1 MDFALDEMSEQ
12 IRDLA
17 RDFATNE
24 LAPRMAEIDDAHAHP
39 WDIFHKFG
47 ELGFY
52 GILFP
57 EEIGGLG
64 LDFLTYAIVLEELA
78 TGCFNSA
85 LMMGVHT
92 MSTLAT
98 YQWGSDF
105 LKEKYVPQ
113 CVAGEKL
120 FAFALSEPDFGSDA
134 SGIKTRAVKKDGG
147 YVITGTKAW
156 ISFGKDAHY
165 YLVMA
170 TINPELRSKGITAFI
185 VENGQE
191 GLSFGEPEKKMG
203 GNGLLLSQVI
213 LDGVYVPEENLLAG
227 EGKGLKIALGALDGG
242 RIGIAANATGV
253 MRRAFDESLKYAKQR
268 VQFGTE
274 IINHQAI
281 QFKLANMAAR
291 IDASSLLLKKAAW
304 LKAKGM
310 PCTREASIA
319 KMMATDYANEVC
331 SEAIQIM
338 GAYGFMQDYP
348 VERLYRYIKCTQIF
362 EGSNEIQRMVIA
374 RQYM

>member
-1 MDFALDEMSEQ
+1 MDFALDEISEQ

-57 EEIGGLG
+57 EEVGGLG

-98 YQWGSDF
+98 YQWGSKE
-105 LKEKYVPQ
+105 LVEKYVPQ

-170 TINPELRSKGITAFI
+170 TVNPELRSKGITAFI
-185 VENGQE
+185 VENGWE

-213 LDGVYVPEENLLAG
+213 LDGVFVPEENLVGG
-227 EGKGLKIALGALDGG
+227 EGMGLKIALGALDGG

-253 MRRAFDESLKYAKQR
+253 MRRAFDESLKYAKER
-268 VQFGTE
+268 VQFRTE

-319 KMMATDYANEVC
+319 KMMSTDFANEVC

-362 EGSNEIQRMVIA
+362 EGSNEIQRLVIA